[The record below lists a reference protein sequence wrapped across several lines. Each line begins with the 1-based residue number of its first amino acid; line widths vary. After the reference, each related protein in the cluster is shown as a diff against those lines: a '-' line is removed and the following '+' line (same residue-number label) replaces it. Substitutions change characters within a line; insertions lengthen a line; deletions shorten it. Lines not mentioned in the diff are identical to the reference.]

1 MRRIIHLDMDAFFA
15 AIEQRD
21 HPEYKGKPV
30 IVGGLPNTRGVVST
44 CSYEARAFGV
54 HSAMPLREAFR
65 RCPHGVFLPGRM
77 RRYQEVSAALMKIL
91 REYTPLVEPLSCDEA
106 FLDVTGSERLF
117 GPAEEIARLIV
128 TRIEAE
134 LELTASVGI
143 APNKFLAKVASDLQ
157 KPKGFVVV
165 KPGEERAF
173 LAPLPISKL
182 WGVGPKTAANLRQLG
197 LQTIGDLQKRS
208 VEELRRHLG
217 ETGEQ
222 LYRLALGIDDRPVTP
237 EDEVKSIGHEITL
250 STDTDNR
257 DFLEGVLLSLS
268 EKVARRLRRQGLIG
282 RVITLKIRDT
292 DFHTITRRTTLSQA
306 TAFEEVIYQT
316 ARALAEENQWGKKP
330 VRLLGVSV
338 SGLQKSETGQVPLFN
353 EPAQQ
358 DLRRLHQTIDQIKDR
373 FGEKAITRG
382 RLLIKKGGD
391 K

>member
-292 DFHTITRRTTLSQA
+292 DLHTITRRTTLSQA

>member
-1 MRRIIHLDMDAFFA
+1 M
-15 AIEQRD
+15 
-21 HPEYKGKPV
+21 
-30 IVGGLPNTRGVVST
+30 
-44 CSYEARAFGV
+44 
-54 HSAMPLREAFR
+54 
-65 RCPHGVFLPGRM
+65 
-77 RRYQEVSAALMKIL
+77 
-91 REYTPLVEPLSCDEA
+91 
-106 FLDVTGSERLF
+106 
-117 GPAEEIARLIV
+117 
-128 TRIEAE
+128 
-134 LELTASVGI
+134 
-143 APNKFLAKVASDLQ
+143 
-157 KPKGFVVV
+157 
-165 KPGEERAF
+165 
-173 LAPLPISKL
+173 
-182 WGVGPKTAANLRQLG
+182 
-197 LQTIGDLQKRS
+197 
-208 VEELRRHLG
+208 
-217 ETGEQ
+217 
-222 LYRLALGIDDRPVTP
+222 GIDDRPVTP
-237 EDEVKSIGHEITL
+237 EDEVKRVGHEITL